1 MARGTVVVHADRP
14 PQFWR
19 CHEGITLRGVAQSIA
34 RLKGFAFG
42 GHWTGLHAGP
52 VFFVPDETLL
62 RPDAQRLGIR
72 GPDDLFGGVV
82 PYPFVQTKIITHPLI
97 TPTAARP
104 DGWSPRFSRRS
115 HDSVLPGYSAFR
127 RRDAI
132 EAVRHL
138 LPIGP
143 VRAKLPRA
151 AGARE
156 QSTLASLRDLDVL
169 LARLSAAELAE
180 HGVVFETN
188 LEPATTLSIG
198 LVTLDDLTI
207 AYHGRQWL
215 GRDNAG
221 RSVYGGSA
229 LTCVRG
235 GWDAL
240 ERMDVEPAVRLAIQQ
255 ARAYDD
261 ATEEYGI
268 VASRRN
274 YDVGQG
280 VDAHGSWRSGVFEAS
295 WRLGGAS
302 PAELAAMHLFA
313 QSPPVDIVLASTV
326 EAYGQDVEPPPGAI
340 VHFQGDD
347 EQDGPMIRYT
357 VATAALERVA

>member
-19 CHEGITLRGVAQSIA
+19 CHEGITLCDVAQSIA
-34 RLKGFAFG
+34 RLKGCDFG
-42 GHWTGLHAGP
+42 GHWDGLHRGSM
-52 VFFVPDETLL
+52 FFVPDETLL
-62 RPDAQRLGIR
+62 RPYADSLGIR

-82 PYPFVQTKIITHPLI
+82 PHAFVQTKIITHPLV

-104 DGWSPRFSRRS
+104 DGWSPGFSRRS
-115 HDSVLPGYSAFR
+115 RDSVLPGYSAFG
-127 RRDAI
+127 RRDAT
-132 EAVRHL
+132 EAVRRL
-138 LPIGP
+138 LTIGP

-156 QSTLASLRDLDVL
+156 QSTLTSLRDLEAL
-169 LARLSAAELAE
+169 LARLSDAELAE

-188 LEPATTLSIG
+188 LEPATTYSIG

-235 GWDAL
+235 DWDTL
-240 ERMDVEPAVRLAIQQ
+240 ERLDVEPAVRQAIRQ
-255 ARAYDD
+255 ARTYDD
-261 ATEEYGI
+261 ATEEYAI

-280 VDAHGSWRSGVFEAS
+280 SDARGRWCSGVFEAS

-313 QSPPVDIVLASTV
+313 QSPALDIVQASTA
-326 EAYGQDVEPPPGAI
+326 EAYGRDAEPPLGAI
-340 VHFQGDD
+340 VHFRGDD